1 MLDPFRGEMT
11 AKYVHED
18 DLRWAARERLARQSV
33 QSRDAEMPTRR
44 ETKRFPL
51 GFLPALVR
59 GRAAL
64 KA

>member
-18 DLRWAARERLARQSV
+18 DLRWAARERLVRRSV
-33 QSRDAEMPTRR
+33 QSRDVEMPARR
-44 ETKRFPL
+44 ETRRFPL
-51 GFLPALVR
+51 GFLPARAR